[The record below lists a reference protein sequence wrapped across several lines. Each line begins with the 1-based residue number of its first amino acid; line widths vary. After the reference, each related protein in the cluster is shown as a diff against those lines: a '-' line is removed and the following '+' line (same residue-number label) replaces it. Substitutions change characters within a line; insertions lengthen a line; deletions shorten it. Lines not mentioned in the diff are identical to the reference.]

1 MRTNDLTIL
10 DVKPKYISDV
20 FANILKQIK
29 GKSVLNVG
37 AAGGV
42 RGYLPNNR
50 EKWLHH
56 RLGLAA
62 SELVGADIDTDEMA
76 FAKENGVH
84 IEYANCEVMDMGR
97 KFDAIVLSDVIEHMN
112 APVTGVCNLMNHL
125 QPGGKL
131 FVTTPNPTAF
141 NIIVR
146 AILGRNMNTYWDHV
160 SCFSPEHIQTIC
172 DRYGYQLS
180 GIYFFDHI
188 DRQNFSN
195 TIKSHGAKMISTV
208 NPRLSTSYLAV
219 IEYKK

>member
-1 MRTNDLTIL
+1 MRANDLTIL
-10 DVKPKYISDV
+10 DVKPEYISDV
-20 FANILKQIK
+20 FAHILKDVK
-29 GKSVLNVG
+29 GKAVLNIG

-50 EKWLHH
+50 ENWLHH

-62 SELVGADIDTDEMA
+62 SELVGADIDSEGIA
-76 FAKENGVH
+76 YAQRFGVN

-112 APVTGVCNLMNHL
+112 APVTGVCNLMKHL
-125 QPGGKL
+125 QTDGKL
-131 FVTTPNPTAF
+131 FITTPNPTAF
-141 NIIVR
+141 NLISR

-172 DRYGYQLS
+172 DRYDYQLS
-180 GIYFFDHI
+180 DIYFFDHI

-195 TIKSHGAKMISTV
+195 TIKSHVAKMISTV

-219 IEYKK
+219 IECK

>member
-1 MRTNDLTIL
+1 MRANDLTIL

-20 FANILKQIK
+20 FAHILKDVE
-29 GKSVLNVG
+29 GKAVLNIG

-42 RGYLPNNR
+42 QGYLPNNR
-50 EKWLHH
+50 ENWLHH

-62 SELVGADIDTDEMA
+62 SVLIGADIDADGIA
-76 FAKENGVH
+76 YAKGYGVN
-84 IEYANCEVMDMGR
+84 IEYANCESMDMGR
-97 KFDAIVLSDVIEHMN
+97 KFDSIVLSDVIEHMN
-112 APVTGVCNLMNHL
+112 APVTGVCNLMKHL
-125 QPGGKL
+125 QAGGKL
-131 FVTTPNPTAF
+131 FITTPNPTAI
-141 NIIVR
+141 NLVAR

-188 DRQNFSN
+188 DRQTFSN
-195 TIKSHGAKMISTV
+195 TIKSYVAKMISTV

-219 IEYKK
+219 IEHK